1 VLVCFLFVGCYLLLQ
16 TISFRESRRYYFA
29 GHFLRPNCAVVA
41 AKSLPKPPR
50 HRAARLS
57 ECTADRPSEQ
67 AYEHEASLH
76 TYTYTKLGE
85 SGHYYTHVPSRYVS
99 WLHRNPLGRQ
109 RHGRNTP
116 TTQDKSGNLAT
127 KAEEG
132 RRTTTNDQ
140 RPTTND
146 QRPTTNDQRPTTNE
160 QRPTTNDQR
169 PTNNKQ
175 RTMNDGDERRT
186 TNADIVHQTN
196 AEHQTTNTEH
206 HFYYEKYSTRVQQK
220 YDLHIHNICVTIC
233 GNHSPTFEIGTL

>member
-1 VLVCFLFVGCYLLLQ
+1 MLVCFLFVGCYLLLQ

-67 AYEHEASLH
+67 AYEYEASLH

-85 SGHYYTHVPSRYVS
+85 SGHYYTHVPSRYHGFTATRWVGNDMEGT
-99 WLHRNPLGRQ
+99 HRPHKIRVATLQQKQ
-109 RHGRNTP
+109 R
-116 TTQDKSGNLAT
+116 K
-127 KAEEG
+127 EEG
-132 RRTTTNDQ
+132 Q

-146 QRPTTNDQRPTTNE
+146 QRPTTNDQRTTTND

>member
-1 VLVCFLFVGCYLLLQ
+1 MLVCFLFVGCYLLLQ

-85 SGHYYTHVPSRYVS
+85 SGHYYTHVPSRYHGFTATRWVGNDMEGT
-99 WLHRNPLGRQ
+99 HRPHKIRVATLQQKQ
-109 RHGRNTP
+109 R
-116 TTQDKSGNLAT
+116 K
-127 KAEEG
+127 EEG
-132 RRTTTNDQ
+132 Q

-146 QRPTTNDQRPTTNE
+146 QRPTTNDQRT
-160 QRPTTNDQR
+160 TTNDQR
-169 PTNNKQ
+169 PTTNEQQTTNNE
-175 RTMNDGDERRT
+175 RWRRT
-186 TNADIVHQTN
+186 TNNERRHRSPNKRQTPN
-196 AEHQTTNTEH
+196 DEHRTP
-206 HFYYEKYSTRVQQK
+206 
-220 YDLHIHNICVTIC
+220 L
-233 GNHSPTFEIGTL
+233 LL